1 MKENF
6 TSRMI
11 KLYQKHDH
19 LYTMIFAFL
28 FMGMVY
34 LIMLNQEGNQLA
46 FSHMMYIPI
55 VITGGVLGG
64 WYGLSIGILAGLV
77 VGPLMPWN
85 LATGEPQYAVDWI
98 FRMSMMGVVGL
109 LSGLLGRGYQLA
121 VKKIHQIENFDPNTR
136 LHNLNYLR
144 TAKLP
149 VKINY
154 TIASVE
160 IHNCELIC
168 DVLGVEAFVS
178 YINRVSKKLKES
190 FSDVMVVTP
199 IFHQVWILLEQKD
212 LSSEIQMIM
221 DAIQIATTIDGNP
234 IFVDYSVGFATK
246 RHLPGMDFSSHFIHA
261 DIAAKEAKKNFLT
274 HMIYKDVK
282 TNMQFEFE
290 LLSDFAKALHNGD
303 IYMVYQPKIDLK
315 TRRANGLEA
324 LIRWEHPTKRM
335 IAPDQFIPA
344 VERTAMINDM
354 TETVFRWVLEYQVR
368 LKAKGLSVPIS
379 INISTKNLYNPL
391 FFKSMISIFNEF
403 KINSNQIELEITETV
418 LMENPDLCKKMLEEF
433 SNFGFKIAV
442 DDFGKGYSSLA
453 YLAQFPINTIKIDRF
468 FTKQI
473 LINPTTQTIVKAT
486 IDLAKNLGYE
496 VLIEGIEDIETAN
509 LLDKLGCHSAQG
521 YLFMKP
527 KKEEEITEYLRKIY
541 KQ

>member
-1 MKENF
+1 MKK
-6 TSRMI
+6 I
-11 KLYQKHDH
+11 YQKHDH

-28 FMGMVY
+28 FMGLVY
-34 LIMLNQEGNQLA
+34 LIMINQNHNQLA

-55 VITGGVLGG
+55 VITGSALGG
-64 WYGLSIGILAGLV
+64 WYGLSIGIIAGLI
-77 VGPLMPWN
+77 VGPLMPWD
-85 LATGEPQYAVDWI
+85 LSTGEPQYAVDWI

-109 LSGLLGRGYQLA
+109 LSGLLGRGYQQA
-121 VKKIHQIENFDPNTR
+121 IAKIKKIEDYDQNTQ
-136 LHNLNYLR
+136 LHSLNYLR
-144 TAKLP
+144 TL
-149 VKINY
+149 KIPFQLNY
-154 TIASVE
+154 TVASIE
-160 IHNCELIC
+160 INNYELIC
-168 DVLGVEAFVS
+168 DVLGVEAYVS
-178 YINRVSKKLKES
+178 YINRIANILKTS
-190 FSDVMVVTP
+190 FPEITIVTP
-199 IFHQVWILLEQKD
+199 IFHQLWILIEQKD
-212 LSSEIQMIM
+212 LESEIQIVM
-221 DAIQIATTIDGNP
+221 DAVYQARIIDGNP

-246 RHLPGMDFSSHFIHA
+246 RHLPGMDISSHFMDA
-261 DIAAKEAKKNFLT
+261 NIAAKEAKKNYLT
-274 HMIYKDVK
+274 HMIFKDVK
-282 TNMQFEFE
+282 ARIQFEFE
-290 LLSDFAKALHNGD
+290 LLSDFSKALHNGD
-303 IYMVYQPKIDLK
+303 IYMVYQPKVNLR
-315 TRRANGLEA
+315 TRQASGLEA

-344 VERTAMINDM
+344 VEQTAMINDM
-354 TETVFRWVLEYQVR
+354 TETVFRWVLEYQTR
-368 LKAKGLSVPIS
+368 LKAKGLSVTIS
-379 INISTKNLYNPL
+379 INISTKNLYNQL
-391 FFKSMISIFNEF
+391 FYKQMVSIFNEF
-403 KINSNQIELEITETV
+403 QISPNQIELEITETV
-418 LMENPDLCKKMLEEF
+418 LMENPDLCKKMLDEF

-541 KQ
+541 K

>member
-1 MKENF
+1 MKENQINK
-6 TSRMI
+6 I
-11 KLYQKHDH
+11 KSFLRKHDH

-34 LIMLNQEGNQLA
+34 LIMINQDHNQLA

-55 VITGGVLGG
+55 VITGGLLGG
-64 WYGLSIGILAGLV
+64 WYGLALGITAGLI
-77 VGPLMPWN
+77 VGPLMPWD
-85 LATGEPQYAVDWI
+85 LTTGEPQYAVDWI
-98 FRMSMMGVVGL
+98 FRMSMMGVVGV
-109 LSGLLGRGYQLA
+109 LSGLLGRGYQKAIL
-121 VKKIHQIENFDPNTR
+121 KINLIENIDPNTK

-144 TAKLP
+144 TVKLP

-154 TIASVE
+154 TIASIE
-160 IHNCELIC
+160 INNSELIC
-168 DVLGVEAFVS
+168 DVLGVES
-178 YINRVSKKLKES
+178 YVNYLNRIANKLKEV
-190 FSDVMVVTP
+190 FPEIVVVTP
-199 IFHQVWILLEQKD
+199 VFHQVWLMIEQKD
-212 LSSEIQMIM
+212 IESEIQIVM
-221 DAIQIATTIDGNP
+221 DSIQQATLVDGNP

-246 RHLPGMDFSSHFIHA
+246 KHLPGIDLSSHFMHA

-274 HMIYKDVK
+274 HMTYKDVR
-282 TNMQFEFE
+282 TTMQFEFE
-290 LLSDFAKALHNGD
+290 LLSDFSKSLHNGD

-315 TRRANGLEA
+315 TRKANGLEA

-344 VERTAMINDM
+344 VEQTAMINDM
-354 TETVFRWVLEYQVR
+354 TETVFRWVLEYQTR

-379 INISTKNLYNPL
+379 INISTKNLYNQL

-403 KINSNQIELEITETV
+403 KISPNQIEFEITETV
-418 LMENPDLCKKMLEEF
+418 LMENPDLCKKMLDEF
-433 SNFGFKIAV
+433 SSFGFKIAV

-527 KKEEEITEYLRKIY
+527 KKEEEITEYLKKIY
-541 KQ
+541 K